1 MHLLIGTKTTIMRHA
16 LSPTPAD
23 ETGIALAKIQF
34 EQQSPAGLIAWYN
47 KQQKPGMVGVHRQV
61 LRCLAL
67 HEVFQERFGYSP
79 FVVEGQLVV
88 GFGPP
93 LALTPGG
100 IEAVV

>member
-1 MHLLIGTKTTIMRHA
+1 MRHA

>member
-1 MHLLIGTKTTIMRHA
+1 MRHA

-23 ETGIALAKIQF
+23 ETRIALAKIQF

>member
-1 MHLLIGTKTTIMRHA
+1 
-16 LSPTPAD
+16 
-23 ETGIALAKIQF
+23 
-34 EQQSPAGLIAWYN
+34 
-47 KQQKPGMVGVHRQV
+47 MVGVHRQV
-61 LRCLAL
+61 LHCIAL

-79 FVVEGQLVV
+79 FVVEGRLVV